1 MRSLML
7 FETMPKFSVL
17 NFKKSE
23 THENVLT
30 ISINQQYKLYKRN
43 ITKFFD
49 VQLHASLDST
59 TPSKTNI
66 HV

>member
-1 MRSLML
+1 
-7 FETMPKFSVL
+7 MPRDKDS
-17 NFKKSE
+17 
-23 THENVLT
+23 HENVLT
-30 ISINQQYKLYKRN
+30 ISINQHYKLYKRN